1 MGILSDVG
9 APDIESALDMSGS
22 GSTILLILL
31 IIVVLIISGIGA
43 FLYYSKKV

>member
-22 GSTILLILL
+22 GSTILLIC
-31 IIVVLIISGIGA
+31 
-43 FLYYSKKV
+43 